1 MGTKPR
7 ATLAEPVL
15 ELAEKQHNLAAPL
28 DQFGE
33 GLGDELEEEQEFDSD
48 LRLEDDED
56 GELGQEGAQL
66 VHEGDNRDGRAVVD
80 HLAQQAHTARVGGR
94 RHAYFI

>member
-1 MGTKPR
+1 MRAKPR

-15 ELAEKQHNLAAPL
+15 ELAEKQHDLAAPL

-33 GLGDELEEEQEFDSD
+33 GLGDELEEEQELDSD

-56 GELGQEGAQL
+56 GQLGQEGTQL
-66 VHEGDNRDGRAVVD
+66 VHEGDDRDGRAVVD
-80 HLAQQAHTARVGGR
+80 HLVQQAHAARVGGQ